1 MSATA
6 VADSTPTPCIRE
18 KGKHMTNEQA
28 NTLDDTATIVEMVVG
43 ERDLEIT
50 AIRKSLDIID
60 GVLRDIGNTNIC
72 SSGEMADHLL
82 DLRNLLK
89 PLLN

>member
-1 MSATA
+1 MTDGQEMELIDEEA
-6 VADSTPTPCIRE
+6 V
-18 KGKHMTNEQA
+18 
-28 NTLDDTATIVEMVVG
+28 IVEIAVG
-43 ERDLEIT
+43 QRDLEIT
-50 AIRKSLDIID
+50 AIRQSLDIID

-72 SSGEMADHLL
+72 SSADMTDSLL

>member
-1 MSATA
+1 
-6 VADSTPTPCIRE
+6 
-18 KGKHMTNEQA
+18 MTNES
-28 NTLDDTATIVEMVVG
+28 NIIDDTAIVEMAVG

-60 GVLRDIGNTNIC
+60 GVLKDIGNTNIC
-72 SSGEMADHLL
+72 SSSEMTDSLL

-89 PLLN
+89 PLLD

>member
-1 MSATA
+1 
-6 VADSTPTPCIRE
+6 
-18 KGKHMTNEQA
+18 MTNES
-28 NTLDDTATIVEMVVG
+28 NIIDDTTIVEMAVG

-60 GVLRDIGNTNIC
+60 GVLKDIGNTNIC
-72 SSGEMADHLL
+72 SSSEMTDSLL

-89 PLLN
+89 PLLD

>member
-1 MSATA
+1 
-6 VADSTPTPCIRE
+6 
-18 KGKHMTNEQA
+18 MTNEQA

-72 SSGEMADHLL
+72 SSSEMTDSLL

>member
-1 MSATA
+1 MTDGHEMELIDEEA
-6 VADSTPTPCIRE
+6 V
-18 KGKHMTNEQA
+18 
-28 NTLDDTATIVEMVVG
+28 IVEIAVG
-43 ERDLEIT
+43 QRDLEIT
-50 AIRKSLDIID
+50 AIRQSLDIID

-72 SSGEMADHLL
+72 SSADMTDSLL

>member
-1 MSATA
+1 
-6 VADSTPTPCIRE
+6 
-18 KGKHMTNEQA
+18 MTSEQT
-28 NTLDDTATIVEMVVG
+28 NTIDDTATIVEMAVG

-50 AIRKSLDIID
+50 AIRKSLTIID

-72 SSGEMADHLL
+72 SSAEMTDSLL

-89 PLLN
+89 PLLD

>member
-1 MSATA
+1 M
-6 VADSTPTPCIRE
+6 
-18 KGKHMTNEQA
+18 MNEQS

-72 SSGEMADHLL
+72 SSSEMTDSLL

>member
-1 MSATA
+1 M
-6 VADSTPTPCIRE
+6 TPE
-18 KGKHMTNEQA
+18 QTN
-28 NTLDDTATIVEMVVG
+28 TIDDTAIIVEMAVG

-50 AIRKSLDIID
+50 AIRKSLTIID

-72 SSGEMADHLL
+72 SSAEMTDSLL

-89 PLLN
+89 PLLD